1 MQQLGQQ
8 LGSERV
14 FAAGHGQSVQAN
26 LDAFMRLMDMVRS
39 PPSAL
44 RLTPR
49 SSIYCLEL
57 E

>member
-14 FAAGHGQSVQAN
+14 FAAGQGQSVQAN
-26 LDAFMRLMDMVRS
+26 LDAFSLMDMVRS

-49 SSIYCLEL
+49 SSISCLEL